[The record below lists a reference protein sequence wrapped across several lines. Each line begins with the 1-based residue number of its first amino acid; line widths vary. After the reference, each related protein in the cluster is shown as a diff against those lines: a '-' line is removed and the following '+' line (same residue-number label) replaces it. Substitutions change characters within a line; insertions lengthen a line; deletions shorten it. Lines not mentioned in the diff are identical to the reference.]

1 MEKIYFYRFIFYN
14 LICTFAP
21 LKKNT
26 QISTVLN
33 AAKNTLSIKSI
44 FLDFKEIT
52 KAGLAI
58 SVLFS
63 SIAGYLLGV
72 DSDHPFQWS
81 VLAVLAV
88 GGYCMVGAS
97 NAFNQVIEKD
107 IDSLMDRTKNRP
119 VPSGRMSPKVAL
131 LVASLLTILGIAL
144 LYTINAKSAMFAAI
158 SIFLYTSIYTPLK
171 TVTSLSVF
179 VGAFPGAIP
188 FMLGWVAATG
198 EFGIEAG
205 TLFLIQFFWQF
216 PHFWSIGWFLYE
228 DYEKAGIFMLPT
240 GKKDNGTALQIILYT
255 IWLIIASLLPVL
267 GFTGQLFISPIA
279 AVLVFLLGIWMLF
292 YAVKLYKLR
301 TAKAARTLMLVSVS
315 YISLLQIV
323 FIVDKFLR

>member
-1 MEKIYFYRFIFYN
+1 
-14 LICTFAP
+14 
-21 LKKNT
+21 
-26 QISTVLN
+26 LN

-72 DSDHPFQWS
+72 DSEHPFKWS

-158 SIFLYTSIYTPLK
+158 SIFLYTSVYTPLK

-240 GKKDNGTALQIILYT
+240 GKKDKGTALQIILYT

-279 AVLVFLLGIWMLF
+279 AVLVFLLGVWMLY
-292 YAVKLYKLR
+292 YAVRLYKLR

-323 FIVDKFLR
+323 FIIDKFLR